1 METTN
6 QLGNDKN
13 KLNAA
18 NNAKAVKIAADI
30 ASKSGNPYAKAI
42 GTGVKAADK
51 ISGGRASNFLGKK
64 LNTANKLAPM
74 GGLAQAGLNKI
85 ANSGTADRINAAT
98 SKKSNFFGGFFSNKE
113 DEPVSQLP
121 ENVDN
126 SSTNTEESSSETSG
140 TFEITLKHVKIA
152 LIAFTPLLAGLVI
165 VCLIMTSSFV
175 KLDLLGMGS
184 ADKTV
189 ELSDDEIQEAFDDN
203 EDETTT
209 DISINYS
216 ENLFEQKKSEL
227 VYVARRK
234 PKNEAKL
241 EEIIDYYPI
250 VENYK
255 DEYDENMLYNF
266 FYKIHLISKEYR
278 NKYSVNVDVP
288 LLMATLMMQ
297 TEDRD
302 MNIVFS
308 SNISSEDDF
317 YNMEKS
323 EIDVSERFSYDYDWS
338 GYSTSKSNSDHD
350 IEVLVQNMF
359 SEQVKETCVDSSG
372 KVKKENILR
381 DEERENKTLTCEEGL
396 EYKTEYLGMQKDDE
410 KYKEFLEK
418 FLYEKYIL
426 NDDDYSVTGSG
437 TLGFGESYSDGSAN
451 SGFFVTQSE
460 PDPSLAINYWS
471 YLDSKD
477 FVYPKDEKTGKSL
490 GAWPK
495 NYKSIPAQLNNPKIY
510 QKYFIWP
517 VTPSGGTYSYVY
529 EHNGIDIMA
538 DFGEPI
544 YSPVDAILVYS
555 TWGHTTNRGSDE
567 TAYSVTLEL
576 EKPVKFKGVSIG
588 HIFMTHMS
596 GIRYRCEWGECNR
609 KVKKGELLGFVGN
622 AAGSAESPGWA
633 THLHMTYYPYN
644 YYSGGLYTTN
654 MEKLYNI
661 KSGTKRKAGG

>member
-1 METTN
+1 MATIN
-6 QLGNDKN
+6 QTSREKSKKN
-13 KLNAA
+13 EQ
-18 NNAKAVKIAADI
+18 NNAKAVKVAADI
-30 ASKSGNPYAKAI
+30 ASKSANPYAKAI
-42 GTGVKAADK
+42 GAGVKVADK
-51 ISGGRASNFLGKK
+51 ISGGRASNFIGKRITK
-64 LNTANKLAPM
+64 DIKRAPL
-74 GGLAQAGLNKI
+74 GGLTQAALNKV
-85 ANSGTADRINAAT
+85 ASSGTEDRINAAT
-98 SKKSNFFGGFFSNKE
+98 SKKNNFFGGFFNNNQE
-113 DEPVSQLP
+113 EITPESQ
-121 ENVDN
+121 ENVNN
-126 SSTNTEESSSETSG
+126 SSTNSENSSEETTGVFKAS
-140 TFEITLKHVKIA
+140 LKFVAIA
-152 LIAFTPLLAGLVI
+152 MIGFTPILAGLVI
-165 VCLIMTSSFV
+165 VCLIMTASFV

-189 ELSDDEIQEAFDDN
+189 EMSDNEIQGAFDKN

-209 DISINYS
+209 DVSIDYLN
-216 ENLFEQKKSEL
+216 EETGQKESML
-227 VYVARRK
+227 VYIARKK

-241 EEIIDYYPI
+241 EEITDYYPI
-250 VENYK
+250 IESYK
-255 DEYDENMLYNF
+255 EKYDENMLYNF
-266 FYKIHLISKEYR
+266 FYKIHLISNEYR
-278 NKYSVNVDVP
+278 NKYNLNVDVP

-297 TEDRD
+297 SEDRD
-302 MNIVFS
+302 MNIIFS
-308 SNISSEDDF
+308 SNLSSEDDF

-338 GYSTSKSNSDHD
+338 GYSTSKSNSAHD

-437 TLGFGESYSDGSAN
+437 TLGFGESYSDGNAT
-451 SGFFVTQSE
+451 SGFYVTQSE

-471 YLDSKD
+471 YVDSKD

-495 NYKSIPAQLNNPKIY
+495 NYKSIPAQLDNPKTY

-633 THLHMTYYPYN
+633 THLHMTYYPYD